1 MSIPDYIHEQI
12 ERRFQGRFRL
22 RWSDAENIFLYEQ
35 KVRRAVAE
43 GFAPISVKSE
53 RHYQSRYEDQIRAR
67 DGYVLVMK
75 VAPGTQTRCTVC
87 HGTVSIPAFKSAQ
100 VHCGFCA
107 SKGRRSD
114 FVAGYFP
121 LSDSLLDELE
131 RIDPD
136 RGGNE
141 RVFEAQ
147 RKAELFREKELE
159 WNLTAPAEA
168 AFRERFNRLVG
179 IPQVSL
185 SGKTAAWT
193 DAPESKKTYL
203 TKAA

>member
-1 MSIPDYIHEQI
+1 MTIPDYIEEQI
-12 ERRFQGRFRL
+12 ERRFHGRFRL
-22 RWSDAENIFLYEQ
+22 RWSDADQMFHYEQ
-35 KVRRAVAE
+35 KVRRGIAE
-43 GFAPISVKSE
+43 GFVPIATKSE
-53 RHYQSRYEDQIRAR
+53 RHFKSRYDDQIRGR

-75 VAPGTQTRCTVC
+75 IAPGTQTRCTVC
-87 HGTVSIPAFKSAQ
+87 HGDISIPAFKSAQ
-100 VHCGFCA
+100 VNCGFCA
-107 SKGRRSD
+107 SKGRRSS

-141 RVFEAQ
+141 RVFDAQ
-147 RKAELFREKELE
+147 RKAELFREREQE

-179 IPQVSL
+179 IPQVGL
-185 SGKTAAWT
+185 SGKTSAWT

-203 TKAA
+203 VTE